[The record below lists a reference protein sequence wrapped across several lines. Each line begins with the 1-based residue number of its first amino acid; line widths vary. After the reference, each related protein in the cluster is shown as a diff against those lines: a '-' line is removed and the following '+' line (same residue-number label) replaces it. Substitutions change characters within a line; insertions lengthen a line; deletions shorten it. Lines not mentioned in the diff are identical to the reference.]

1 MTPHGIRYTPSTA
14 QVLKELDGWTHLIQ
28 WFASLLLDLII
39 YSLIYQGCFYPL
51 WWPSH
56 LLLLV
61 IHLFLSVLDHLSV
74 FFFLFLMSKL
84 FLTCGTASVSGEMI
98 FRTSMNSAWGLLT
111 SSWFSPFQV
120 PQTWS
125 FQFLQS
131 DFLLLSCSALHCFS
145 HLQLNSLD

>member
-39 YSLIYQGCFYPL
+39 YSLISQGCFYPL

-61 IHLFLSVLDHLSV
+61 IHLFFSV
-74 FFFLFLMSKL
+74 FGSSVSLFLFISDVQTFLDLRHSECLRGNDVQNFHEFSLRPAHFFLVFTFSGSSDII
-84 FLTCGTASVSGEMI
+84 FSVSSVRLSPA
-98 FRTSMNSAWGLLT
+98 FLPQLCTAFHT
-111 SSWFSPFQV
+111 CSWI
-120 PQTWS
+120 
-125 FQFLQS
+125 
-131 DFLLLSCSALHCFS
+131 H
-145 HLQLNSLD
+145 